1 MDLTDAQ
8 SWPAETELCPLD
20 DVPLHRDCFLIG
32 SDQFE
37 DLNRIW
43 KDFFASGGG
52 TEHPNNF
59 LRVRWCALNGI
70 GPDSCEVNICVTQM
84 SRYHGAVKT
93 LPRSKFIVGVYFWNC
108 EKRRYLVVDQ
118 QWFDQIEQEPFSLY
132 ALIDVIG
139 MKKLLDQHGRV
150 DELRLTAIRE
160 GIDAL
165 AARNPDHAFLTF
177 ADNVLVKTLWRAA
190 EPQYAATYK
199 PEQFLGITE
208 EIDAIFASALGLH
221 TYVVAT
227 QGANYSEETSLLRIS
242 PGQNHVFFGSL
253 ATPFVEI
260 FEIDNAI
267 RAALQRGNH
276 GPKELYLSE
285 SLFLTLQY
293 KHYQD
298 KDDLRRNLFP
308 FKSKINL
315 EGGGNYL
322 AIDREELR
330 SRLQYPDTL
339 TEMGKND

>member
-1 MDLTDAQ
+1 MDLMDVQ
-8 SWPAETELCPLD
+8 SWPAKTELCTLD
-20 DVPLHRDCFLIG
+20 DVPLHRDCVLIG

-37 DLNRIW
+37 ELNRIW
-43 KDFFASGGG
+43 KDFFASGAGMD
-52 TEHPNNF
+52 HPNNH
-59 LRVRWCALNGI
+59 LRVRWCALKGI
-70 GPDSCEVNICVTQM
+70 GADSCEVNICVTKM

-93 LPRSKFIVGVYFWNC
+93 LPRSKFIVGVYSWDYA
-108 EKRRYLVVDQ
+108 KRRYLVVDQ

-132 ALIDVIG
+132 ALVDVIG
-139 MKKLLDQHGRV
+139 MKKLLDKHGRV
-150 DELRLTAIRE
+150 DERQLTAIRE

-190 EPQYAATYK
+190 EPEYDATYK

-208 EIDAIFASALGLH
+208 EIDAIFAGALGLH

-227 QGANYSEETSLLRIS
+227 QGANYSEETSLLQIS
-242 PGQNHVFFGSL
+242 PGRNHVFFGSL

-260 FEIDNAI
+260 FEIDKAI
-267 RAALQRGNH
+267 RAALQRGTH

-293 KHYQD
+293 THYQD
-298 KDDLRRNLFP
+298 KDELKERLFP
-308 FKSKINL
+308 FTSKINL

-322 AIDREELR
+322 AIDRDELR
-330 SRLQYPDTL
+330 SRLRYPEAL
-339 TEMGKND
+339 TGAGRNE